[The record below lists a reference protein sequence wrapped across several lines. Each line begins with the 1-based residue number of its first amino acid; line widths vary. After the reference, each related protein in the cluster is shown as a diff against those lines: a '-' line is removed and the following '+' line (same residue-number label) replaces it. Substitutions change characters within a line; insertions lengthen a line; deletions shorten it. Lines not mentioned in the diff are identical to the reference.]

1 MWLGKQMGLNRYK
14 VDVDE
19 LMAENDV
26 QGLIDALEHED
37 FIVRKEATRALK
49 YMGDQRAVPALIKSM
64 EYEDWH
70 SKFSVLS
77 TVRANAAEALGKIQS
92 REAVIP
98 LIERLEDSD
107 AEVRWKAAEALGR
120 IGEDES
126 LEPLIYALN
135 DSDGD
140 VRKQAAR
147 ALGELD
153 DPMAVDALI
162 EALSD
167 RDWPVRKNAATSL
180 GRIGD
185 ERALKPLLNAL
196 DDKDIDVRRHAIG
209 ALVKMKSK
217 AVKPLLKKLYDPDWQ
232 TRAIAA
238 ESLGR
243 IGSKKAVEPLIKAL
257 SDRRYR
263 DENRYVRGKA
273 AEALGRIGDKVAVKY
288 LEKALDEKYIFVRK
302 RAQEAL
308 DLIELAPELDHFEN
322 DEFCFDY
329 PLFWDLDNVDKWEK
343 LLIGYWPSKSVKFSI
358 NRKSDAE
365 DVTVGEFTDIISEV
379 FHEQNIEKVF
389 KTEDNIAGSRAF
401 RIVGDNYMFDPAKRT
416 TVIVFKKYG
425 DLYYFWFTGNIED
438 MDEASK
444 YMKIMINS
452 FHIK

>member
-1 MWLGKQMGLNRYK
+1 MTLNKYK

-26 QGLIDALEHED
+26 MGLIDALEHED

-49 YMGDQRAVPALIKSM
+49 YVGDQRAVPALIKSL

-77 TVRANAAEALGKIQS
+77 TVRANAAESLGKLQS
-92 REAVIP
+92 KEAVLP

-107 AEVRWKAAEALGR
+107 AEVRWKAAEALGK
-120 IGEDES
+120 IGDEEA
-126 LEPLIYALN
+126 LEPLIYALS
-135 DSDGD
+135 DTDGD
-140 VRKQAAR
+140 VRKHAAR

-153 DPMAVDALI
+153 DEMAVDALI

-196 DDKDIDVRRHAIG
+196 NDDDIDVRRHAIG

-243 IGSKKAVEPLIKAL
+243 IGNKKAVQPLIKAL
-257 SDRRYR
+257 SDGRFR

-273 AEALGRIGDKVAVKY
+273 AEALGRIGDKSAVKY
-288 LEKALDEKYIFVRK
+288 LEGALDEKYIFVRK

-322 DEFCFDY
+322 DDFCFDY
-329 PLFWDLDNVDKWEK
+329 PLFWDLEDIYKWEK
-343 LLIGYWPSKSVKFSI
+343 LVIGYWPSKSIKFSI

-365 DVTVGEFTDIISEV
+365 DVTVGEFADIIAEV
-379 FHEQNIEKVF
+379 FHEQHIEKVF
-389 KTEDNIAGSRAF
+389 KSEDNIAGSRAF
-401 RIVGDNYMFDPAKRT
+401 KIVGDNYNLDPAKRT
-416 TVIVFKKYG
+416 TVIVFKKYD
-425 DLYYFWFTGNIED
+425 DLYYFWFSGNIKD

-444 YMKIMINS
+444 YMKILMNS